1 MDIGTSD
8 MFKRSL
14 IKNISSE
21 KNKNIRGGLARYI
34 INKYGLLKNSV
45 YAKLRD
51 GSFKPWEVIGID
63 ECCKRFN
70 GCVPEK
76 PDEYFMNLRKKSLFL
91 KHMVVYG
98 MSAVTVR
105 KKFMAN
111 DLSAFERKGLQNIV
125 REYLEEINGVLE
137 GCDNGAE

>member
-1 MDIGTSD
+1 MDIGTRD
-8 MFKRSL
+8 VVNKSL

-45 YAKLRD
+45 YTKLRY
-51 GSFKPWEVIGID
+51 GSFKSWEVIGID
-63 ECCKRFN
+63 ECCRRFN

-76 PDEYFMNLRKKSLFL
+76 PDEYFMSLRKKSLFL
-91 KHMVVYG
+91 KHMVSYG

-105 KKFMAN
+105 KKFMTN

-125 REYLEEINGVLE
+125 REYLDDINGVLE
-137 GCDNGAE
+137 GYDNGAE